1 MSLSSPAAPALPPN
15 APGLRTP
22 LRIASVTPKGCHER
36 LYAKNL
42 GLVGKVLG
50 RFSSLT
56 GEQREEAYAAGLWGL
71 WLSCQRFDKSRGFAF
86 STYAGKYIR
95 GHILRCLRTRRQ
107 ENRLGAV
114 SLETP
119 VGGNGFGEGG
129 TDLADMIEDVGAEKP
144 GQALLD
150 QVGFDALLAG
160 LPQRQQEV
168 LRAMYAEERPLS
180 EIAEG
185 MGVTPQRAG
194 QIHLQALATLRKG
207 HGNVSLTPQDVAAM
221 KRQ

>member
-1 MSLSSPAAPALPPN
+1 MSLSSPAAPALPPS

-22 LRIASVTPKGCHER
+22 LRIASVTPKGCYER
-36 LYAKNL
+36 LYAENL

-50 RFSSLT
+50 RFPSLT
-56 GEQREEAYAAGLWGL
+56 GEPREEAYAAGLWGL

-119 VGGNGFGEGG
+119 VGDGESE
-129 TDLADMIEDVGAEKP
+129 LADMLEDVGAEKP

-150 QVGFDALLAG
+150 QAGFDALLAG

-180 EIAEG
+180 EIAVG
-185 MGVTPQRAG
+185 MGVTKQRAG

>member
-86 STYAGKYIR
+86 STMPESISGARSSAAFGPGGR
-95 GHILRCLRTRRQ
+95 RTGSGWCPWKRRS
-107 ENRLGAV
+107 G
-114 SLETP
+114 
-119 VGGNGFGEGG
+119 
-129 TDLADMIEDVGAEKP
+129 
-144 GQALLD
+144 
-150 QVGFDALLAG
+150 
-160 LPQRQQEV
+160 
-168 LRAMYAEERPLS
+168 
-180 EIAEG
+180 G
-185 MGVTPQRAG
+185 MGSERGAR
-194 QIHLQALATLRKG
+194 TL
-207 HGNVSLTPQDVAAM
+207 PI
-221 KRQ
+221 